1 MTRDTAARSALVYAA
16 LSAFVVLTAIVV
28 RSVPAGPLANALALP
43 IVAFV
48 IGAGVIGLLLMRRG
62 GISPGF
68 GPQLAARRGVFR
80 SGLARGP
87 LWFLT
92 RFHFLLPPGAH
103 PLKSL

>member
-43 IVAFV
+43 LVAFV

-62 GISPGF
+62 GISPVF
-68 GPQLAARRGVFR
+68 FSQLEARRGFFV
-80 SGLARGP
+80 SGVGRVALC
-87 LWFLT
+87 FLN
-92 RFHFLLPPGAH
+92 RFHSLFPPGPT
-103 PLKSL
+103 PLKPL